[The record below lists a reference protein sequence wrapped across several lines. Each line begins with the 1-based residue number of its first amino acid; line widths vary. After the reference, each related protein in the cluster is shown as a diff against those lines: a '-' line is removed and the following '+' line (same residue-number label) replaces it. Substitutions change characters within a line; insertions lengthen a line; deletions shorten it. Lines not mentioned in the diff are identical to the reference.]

1 VKNIKRLLIKIK
13 EIFFGN
19 TIISI
24 AIFIFLFGA
33 LIAFTLPIFL
43 TSIRFL
49 GMSAP
54 NEIGDAFGGATNPV
68 IGLIGVGV
76 TFLAFYIQYQA
87 IEKQREDLQEQ
98 KRYNEYKY
106 LQESI
111 KDVKDD
117 IKDLRYTKDQ
127 VTYTYSEAIWNFMM
141 DNLQNGMAERQI
153 LSPLYYQLEYI
164 LTLFEPIIAEVENSD
179 LSKKEKFQMLMNI
192 EGLFESSLAFILRV
206 YDKSVTE
213 GKEKMFRESVKYK
226 IIIPAKKIKQELRE
240 ILDRY
245 KEPEKDIF
253 HRVVMRTKGS
263 AFIRHTRM
271 IGKKG
276 IVIFYKDFDTYQTE
290 HPDGNLTEDKFES
303 FLDDKDNA
311 EKIIIN
317 EPIRLLMK
325 LDFLEKVSFQM
336 HLKEVS
342 YNIEVDR
349 VEVQKF
355 LDMDLAEFQLNKER
369 WRDEFVGKYVY
380 DKRERERFLKT
391 FVTIKPAKSKDKEI
405 VKERETMR
413 ERETTK
419 EREREKELKED

>member
-1 VKNIKRLLIKIK
+1 MKQLKKFFSNLSIF
-13 EIFFGN
+13 FFGN
-19 TIISI
+19 TII
-24 AIFIFLFGA
+24 AVAVVIFLVGA
-33 LIAFTLPIFL
+33 FIAFTLPLFL
-43 TSIRFL
+43 TSIRYL
-49 GMSAP
+49 GMTSP
-54 NEIGDAFGGATNPV
+54 NEIGDAFGGTTNPI

-87 IEKQREDLQEQ
+87 IEKQREDLKEQ
-98 KRYNEYKY
+98 QRYNQYKY

-141 DNLQNGMAERQI
+141 DNLQYGMGEQQI

-192 EGLFESSLAFILRV
+192 DGLFESSLAFILRV
-206 YDKSVTE
+206 YDKSVLD
-213 GKEKMFRESVKYK
+213 GKEKMFRETVKYK
-226 IIIPAKKIKQELRE
+226 IIIPAKKTKLELRE

-253 HRVVMRTKGS
+253 HRIVMRTKGG
-263 AFIRHTRM
+263 AFVRHTRM

-276 IVIFYKDFDTYQTE
+276 IVIFYKDYETYKLENPEGTTTEARFDAF
-290 HPDGNLTEDKFES
+290 LEDR
-303 FLDDKDNA
+303 DNA

-336 HLKEVS
+336 HLNDIS
-342 YNIEVDR
+342 LNIEVDR
-349 VEVQKF
+349 TEIQKF
-355 LDMDLAEFQLNKER
+355 LDMDLAEFQLNKDR
-369 WRDEFVGKYVY
+369 YRDEFVGKYVY
-380 DKRERERFLKT
+380 DKKARERFLKT
-391 FVTIKPAKSKDKEI
+391 FVTIKSTSSKKEKEPKEKI
-405 VKERETMR
+405 EREK
-413 ERETTK
+413 EK
-419 EREREKELKED
+419 ERERKED

>member
-1 VKNIKRLLIKIK
+1 MKHLRKLFSDISIF
-13 EIFFGN
+13 FFGN
-19 TIISI
+19 TIIAVAVI
-24 AIFIFLFGA
+24 IFLIGA
-33 LIAFTLPIFL
+33 LIAFALPLFL
-43 TSIRFL
+43 TSIKYL
-49 GMSAP
+49 GMTSP
-54 NEIGDAFGGATNPV
+54 NEIGDAFGGTTNPI

-87 IEKQREDLQEQ
+87 IEKQREDLKEQ
-98 KRYNEYKY
+98 QRYNQYKY
-106 LQESI
+106 FQESI

-141 DNLQNGMAERQI
+141 DNLQYGMGEQQI

-179 LSKKEKFQMLMNI
+179 LTKKEKFQMLMNI
-192 EGLFESSLAFILRV
+192 DGLFESSLAFILRV
-206 YDKSVTE
+206 YDKSVLE
-213 GKEKMFRESVKYK
+213 GKEKMFKESVKYK
-226 IIIPAKKIKQELRE
+226 IIIPAKKTKLELRE

-253 HRVVMRTKGS
+253 HRSVMRTKGA

-276 IVIFYKDFDTYQTE
+276 IVIFYKDFDTYKLENPEGTVSE
-290 HPDGNLTEDKFES
+290 ERFIA
-303 FLDDKDNA
+303 FLSDRDNA

-325 LDFLEKVSFQM
+325 LDFLEKVSVQI
-336 HLKEVS
+336 HLIEVS

-349 VEVQKF
+349 TEIQKF
-355 LDMDLAEFQLNKER
+355 LDMDLAEFQLNKDR

-380 DKRERERFLKT
+380 DKKARERFLST
-391 FVTIKPAKSKDKEI
+391 FVTIKASQK
-405 VKERETMR
+405 KEREPKDRDIR
-413 ERETTK
+413 EK
-419 EREREKELKED
+419 SKEKELRED

>member
-1 VKNIKRLLIKIK
+1 MKQLKKLFSSLSIF
-13 EIFFGN
+13 FFGN
-19 TIISI
+19 TIIAVAVI
-24 AIFIFLFGA
+24 IFLVGA
-33 LIAFTLPIFL
+33 LIAFALPLFL
-43 TSIRFL
+43 TSISYL
-49 GMSAP
+49 GMTSP
-54 NEIGDAFGGATNPV
+54 NEIGDAFGGTTNPI

-87 IEKQREDLQEQ
+87 IEKQREDLKEQ
-98 KRYNEYKY
+98 QRYNQYKY

-141 DNLQNGMAERQI
+141 DNLQYGMGEQQI

-192 EGLFESSLAFILRV
+192 DGLFESSLAFILRV
-206 YDKSVTE
+206 YDKSVLD
-213 GKEKMFRESVKYK
+213 GKEKMFRETVKYK
-226 IIIPAKKIKQELRE
+226 IIIPAKKTKLELRE

-253 HRVVMRTKGS
+253 HRVVMRTKGA
-263 AFIRHTRM
+263 AFVRHTRM

-276 IVIFYKDFDTYQTE
+276 IVIFYKDYETYKLENPEGATTEARFDAF
-290 HPDGNLTEDKFES
+290 LEDR
-303 FLDDKDNA
+303 DNA

-336 HLKEVS
+336 HLNDVS
-342 YNIEVDR
+342 LNIEVDR
-349 VEVQKF
+349 MEIQKF
-355 LDMDLAEFQLNKER
+355 LDMDLAEFQLNKDR
-369 WRDEFVGKYVY
+369 YRDEFVGKYVY
-380 DKRERERFLKT
+380 DKRARERFLKT
-391 FVTIKPAKSKDKEI
+391 FVTVKNTSSKKEKEP
-405 VKERETMR
+405 KERI
-413 ERETTK
+413 
-419 EREREKELKED
+419 EREKEKERKEE

>member
-1 VKNIKRLLIKIK
+1 MKQLKRLFLRVKM
-13 EIFFGN
+13 FFYNN
-19 TIISI
+19 TIIAI
-24 AIFIFLFGA
+24 AVIIFLFGA

-43 TSIRFL
+43 TSIEYL
-49 GMSAP
+49 GMTAP

-76 TFLAFYIQYQA
+76 TFLAFYIQYKA
-87 IEKQREDLQEQ
+87 TEKQREDLKEQ
-98 KRYNEYKY
+98 QRYNQYKY
-106 LQESI
+106 LQEAI

-117 IKDLRYTKDQ
+117 IKDLRFTKDQ

-141 DNLQNGMAERQI
+141 DNLQHGTAEQQI

-192 EGLFESSLAFILRV
+192 DGLFESSLAFILRV
-206 YDKSVTE
+206 YDRSVIE

-240 ILDRY
+240 TLDRY

-253 HRVVMRTKGS
+253 HRVVMRIKGA
-263 AFIRHTRM
+263 AFVRHTRM

-276 IVIFYKDFDTYQTE
+276 IVIFYKDYETYLLENPEGNISKERFDAFMTDQ
-290 HPDGNLTEDKFES
+290 
-303 FLDDKDNA
+303 DNA

-325 LDFLEKVSFQM
+325 LDFLEKVAFQLY
-336 HLKEVS
+336 LKEAT

-349 VEVQKF
+349 NEIQEF
-355 LDMDLAEFQLNKER
+355 LDMDLAEFQLNKDR
-369 WRDEFVGKYVY
+369 WRDEFVGKYIY
-380 DKRERERFLKT
+380 DKKERQRFLETFVNVKMNKAKDRERE
-391 FVTIKPAKSKDKEI
+391 VIKG
-405 VKERETMR
+405 
-413 ERETTK
+413 
-419 EREREKELKED
+419 

>member
-1 VKNIKRLLIKIK
+1 MKRLKKLFLRVKT
-13 EIFFGN
+13 FFYDN
-19 TIISI
+19 TIIAI
-24 AIFIFLFGA
+24 AVLIFLFGA

-43 TSIRFL
+43 ASIQYL
-49 GMSAP
+49 GMTAP

-76 TFLAFYIQYQA
+76 TFLAFYIQYKA
-87 IEKQREDLQEQ
+87 TEKQREDLKEQ
-98 KRYNEYKY
+98 QRYNQYKY

-141 DNLQNGMAERQI
+141 DNLYHGTAEQQI

-164 LTLFEPIIAEVENSD
+164 LTLFEPVIAEVENSD

-192 EGLFESSLAFILRV
+192 DGLFESSLAFIVRV
-206 YDKSVTE
+206 YDKSVVE

-253 HRVVMRTKGS
+253 HRSVMRIKGA
-263 AFIRHTRM
+263 AFVRQTRM

-276 IVIFYKDFDTYQTE
+276 IVMFYKDFDTFQTE
-290 HPDGNLTEDKFES
+290 HPDSNITEEKFETYLS
-303 FLDDKDNA
+303 DKDNA

-325 LDFLEKVSFQM
+325 LDFLEKVSF
-336 HLKEVS
+336 HLYLKES
-342 YNIEVDR
+342 TYNIEVDR
-349 VEVQKF
+349 NEIQEF
-355 LDMDLAEFQLNKER
+355 LDMDLAEFQLNKDR

-380 DKRERERFLKT
+380 DKRERKRFLDK
-391 FVTIKPAKSKDKEI
+391 FVNVKSSVKNKEGKDKEGKD
-405 VKERETMR
+405 KEF
-413 ERETTK
+413 K
-419 EREREKELKED
+419 EKEVTLD

>member
-1 VKNIKRLLIKIK
+1 MI
-13 EIFFGN
+13 
-19 TIISI
+19 
-24 AIFIFLFGA
+24 IFLVGA
-33 LIAFTLPIFL
+33 LIAFALPLFL
-43 TSIRFL
+43 TSISYL
-49 GMSAP
+49 GMTSP
-54 NEIGDAFGGATNPV
+54 NEIGDAFGGTTNPI

-87 IEKQREDLQEQ
+87 IEKQREDLKEQ
-98 KRYNEYKY
+98 QRYNQYKY

-141 DNLQNGMAERQI
+141 DNLQYGMGEQQI

-192 EGLFESSLAFILRV
+192 DGLFESSLAFILRV
-206 YDKSVTE
+206 YDKSVLD
-213 GKEKMFRESVKYK
+213 GKEKMFRETVKYK
-226 IIIPAKKIKQELRE
+226 IIIPAKKTKLELRE

-253 HRVVMRTKGS
+253 HRVVMRTKGA
-263 AFIRHTRM
+263 AFVRHTRM

-276 IVIFYKDFDTYQTE
+276 IVIFYKDYETYKLENPEGATTEARFDAF
-290 HPDGNLTEDKFES
+290 LEDR
-303 FLDDKDNA
+303 DNA

-336 HLKEVS
+336 HLNDVS
-342 YNIEVDR
+342 LNIEVDR
-349 VEVQKF
+349 MEIQKF
-355 LDMDLAEFQLNKER
+355 LDMDLAEFQLNKDR
-369 WRDEFVGKYVY
+369 YRDEFVGKYVY
-380 DKRERERFLKT
+380 DKRARERFLKT
-391 FVTIKPAKSKDKEI
+391 FVTVKNTSSKKEKEP
-405 VKERETMR
+405 KERI
-413 ERETTK
+413 
-419 EREREKELKED
+419 EREKEKERKEE

>member
-1 VKNIKRLLIKIK
+1 VKQLKRLFLRVKM
-13 EIFFGN
+13 FFYNN
-19 TIISI
+19 TIIAI
-24 AIFIFLFGA
+24 AVIIFLFGA

-43 TSIRFL
+43 TSIEYL
-49 GMSAP
+49 GMTAP

-76 TFLAFYIQYQA
+76 TFLAFYIQYKA
-87 IEKQREDLQEQ
+87 TEKQREDLKEQ
-98 KRYNEYKY
+98 QRYNQYKY
-106 LQESI
+106 LQEAI

-117 IKDLRYTKDQ
+117 IKDLRFTKDQ

-141 DNLQNGMAERQI
+141 DNLQHGMAEQQI

-192 EGLFESSLAFILRV
+192 DGLFESSLAFILRV
-206 YDKSVTE
+206 YDRSVIE

-240 ILDRY
+240 TLDRY

-253 HRVVMRTKGS
+253 HRVVMRIKGA
-263 AFIRHTRM
+263 AFVRHTRM

-276 IVIFYKDFDTYQTE
+276 IVIFYKDYETYLLENPEGNVSRERFDAFMTDQ
-290 HPDGNLTEDKFES
+290 
-303 FLDDKDNA
+303 DNA

-325 LDFLEKVSFQM
+325 LDFLEKVAFQLY
-336 HLKEVS
+336 LKEAT

-349 VEVQKF
+349 NEIQEF
-355 LDMDLAEFQLNKER
+355 LDMDLAEFQLNKDR
-369 WRDEFVGKYVY
+369 WRDEFVGKYIY
-380 DKRERERFLKT
+380 DKKERQRFLETFVNVKMNKAKDRERE
-391 FVTIKPAKSKDKEI
+391 VIKG
-405 VKERETMR
+405 
-413 ERETTK
+413 
-419 EREREKELKED
+419 

>member
-1 VKNIKRLLIKIK
+1 MKQIKRLFLRVKM
-13 EIFFGN
+13 FFYNN
-19 TIISI
+19 TIIAI
-24 AIFIFLFGA
+24 AVIIFLFGA

-43 TSIRFL
+43 TSIEYL
-49 GMSAP
+49 GMTAP

-76 TFLAFYIQYQA
+76 TFLAFYIQYKA
-87 IEKQREDLQEQ
+87 TEKQREDLKEQ
-98 KRYNEYKY
+98 QRYNQYKY
-106 LQESI
+106 LQEAI

-117 IKDLRYTKDQ
+117 IKDLRFTKDQ

-141 DNLQNGMAERQI
+141 DNLQHGMAEQQI

-192 EGLFESSLAFILRV
+192 DGLFESSLAFILRV
-206 YDKSVTE
+206 YDRSVVE

-240 ILDRY
+240 TLDRY
-245 KEPEKDIF
+245 REPEKDIF
-253 HRVVMRTKGS
+253 HRVVMRIKGA
-263 AFIRHTRM
+263 AFVRHTRM

-276 IVIFYKDFDTYQTE
+276 IVIFYKDYETYKLENPEGNITQERFDA
-290 HPDGNLTEDKFES
+290 
-303 FLDDKDNA
+303 FLADQDNA

-325 LDFLEKVSFQM
+325 LDFLEKVAFQLY
-336 HLKEVS
+336 LKDYT

-349 VEVQKF
+349 NEIQEF
-355 LDMDLAEFQLNKER
+355 LDMDLAEFQLNKDR
-369 WRDEFVGKYVY
+369 WRDEFVGKYIY
-380 DKRERERFLKT
+380 DKRERQRFLET
-391 FVTIKPAKSKDKEI
+391 FVNVKTNK
-405 VKERETMR
+405 VKE
-413 ERETTK
+413 K
-419 EREREKELKED
+419 EVREKEVTKG

>member
-1 VKNIKRLLIKIK
+1 MKQFKKLFSNLSIF
-13 EIFFGN
+13 FFGN
-19 TIISI
+19 TIIAVAVI
-24 AIFIFLFGA
+24 IFLVGS
-33 LIAFTLPIFL
+33 LIAFTLPLFL
-43 TSIRFL
+43 TSISYL
-49 GMSAP
+49 GMTSP
-54 NEIGDAFGGATNPV
+54 NEIGDAFGGTTNPI

-87 IEKQREDLQEQ
+87 IEKQREDLKEQ
-98 KRYNEYKY
+98 QRYNQYKY

-141 DNLQNGMAERQI
+141 DNLQYGMGEQQI

-192 EGLFESSLAFILRV
+192 DGLFESSLAFILRV
-206 YDKSVTE
+206 YDKSVID
-213 GKEKMFRESVKYK
+213 GKEKMFKETVKYK
-226 IIIPAKKIKQELRE
+226 IIIPAKKTKLELRE

-263 AFIRHTRM
+263 AFVRHTRM

-276 IVIFYKDFDTYQTE
+276 IVIFYKDYETYKLENPEGTTSEARFDA
-290 HPDGNLTEDKFES
+290 
-303 FLDDKDNA
+303 FLDDRDNA

-336 HLKEVS
+336 HLNDVS
-342 YNIEVDR
+342 LNIEVDR
-349 VEVQKF
+349 MEIQKF
-355 LDMDLAEFQLNKER
+355 LDMDLAEFQLNKDR
-369 WRDEFVGKYVY
+369 YRDEFVGKYVY
-380 DKRERERFLKT
+380 DKRARERFLNT
-391 FVTIKPAKSKDKEI
+391 FVTIKNTSSKKEKEP
-405 VKERETMR
+405 KERV
-413 ERETTK
+413 
-419 EREREKELKED
+419 EREKEKERKED